1 MRLLKYSFADSIVLN
16 RKIPVVTGAVVI
28 FLVIIDLLMTRQ
40 ILPYNNDTEFT
51 MFILT
56 VTIGYGIGSFMLL

>member
-1 MRLLKYSFADSIVLN
+1 MRLLRYSFADSIVSN

-40 ILPYNNDTEFT
+40 ILPYNNDTEFI